1 MIVIL
6 SVVNMMD
13 YISSDTSLLFAKC
26 SRRGCVDIMIIDE
39 NVLEDT
45 ETLFVSLELNGLD
58 KRISLDPNIGMIEII
73 DDESP
78 CESS

>member
-1 MIVIL
+1 
-6 SVVNMMD
+6 MD
-13 YISSDTSLLFAKC
+13 I
-26 SRRGCVDIMIIDE
+26 IIIDE

-78 CESS
+78 CKSS